1 MRRAGVAVALALGL
15 GLGGV
20 APAGAQERTIYSS
33 LPLQGDAREQS
44 EAILRGE
51 RLALEQAGGRAG
63 GFPIRFVSLDDST
76 ANAETWTPEAVFR
89 NARRAARD
97 DSAIAYI
104 GDFNSGASAISIPVL
119 NEAGI
124 PQVSPSNTAIG
135 LTRREGADRGE
146 PEKYY
151 PSGVRSYARVA
162 PADHLQAAALARLVQ
177 ELEVRRVYVVD
188 DGELYGRGLSLMVRK
203 RLAARGIRVA
213 GRSRLG
219 RGGRN
224 AAAIAR
230 RVRRSRAGA
239 MVYTGISV
247 AAGVGLNPAA
257 RLWSAVH
264 RRNRRIELIG
274 GDGVAEPG
282 FTQELL
288 RSERPRTRVTVAT
301 LALSAYP
308 AAAQPVIQAL
318 RERDGGRDP
327 DPYALYGY
335 EAMSLVLDA
344 INRAGAKSRD
354 KFEVGRQI
362 FATRDRDSIL
372 GRYSIDRN
380 GDTTLRTYGVY
391 RVTRGGEL
399 EFERAVDS
407 GAR

>member
-1 MRRAGVAVALALGL
+1 MIPRMRKGIIAAALVAAGL
-15 GLGGV
+15 GAA

-33 LPLQGDAREQS
+33 LPLQGASREQS
-44 EAILRGE
+44 EAIVRGE
-51 RLALEQAGGRAG
+51 QLALEQAGGRAG

-76 ANAETWTPEAVFR
+76 ARAGSWTPEAVFR

-97 DSAIAYI
+97 DSAIAYL

-135 LTRREGADRGE
+135 LTRSGPGADRGE
-146 PEKYY
+146 PAKYY
-151 PSGVRSYARVA
+151 PTGMRTYARVV
-162 PADHLQAAALARLVQ
+162 PNDRVQAAAIVRLLAAER
-177 ELEVRRVYVVD
+177 VRRAYVVD
-188 DGELYGRGLSLMVRK
+188 DGEIYGAGVATLVRRGLK
-203 RLAARGIRVA
+203 ARGIRLA

-219 RGGRN
+219 RRGRN
-224 AAAIAR
+224 ARSIAA

-239 MVYTGISV
+239 MVYGGITQN
-247 AAGVGLNPAA
+247 GAA
-257 RLWSAVH
+257 RLFGAVH
-264 RRNRRIELIG
+264 RRNRRALLVG
-274 GDGVAEPG
+274 SDGVAESG
-282 FTQELL
+282 FTERL
-288 RSERPRTRVTVAT
+288 RGAARTRTRIMVAT
-301 LALSAYP
+301 LPPSAYP
-308 AAAQPVIQAL
+308 AAQAVVQAL

-344 INRAGAKSRD
+344 INRAGTKSRD
-354 KFEVGRQI
+354 KLEVGRQL

-380 GDTTLRTYGVY
+380 GDTTLQTYGVY
-391 RVTRGGEL
+391 RVGSGGAL

-407 GAR
+407 AAR